1 MGRAG
6 KTVTGFSI
14 GEVEKITGIKA
25 HVLRYWEQTLP
36 FLRPQQD
43 AQGRRLYTDHHLD
56 LLFRMKHLIE
66 VRKFTLEGA
75 GQQLL
80 ADLSGTGESNRIT
93 ELSGIRSELLDLYRL
108 LQRSKNIFTPA
119 PEEFPAIS

>member
-14 GEVEKITGIKA
+14 GEVEKLTGIKA
-25 HVLRYWEQTLP
+25 HILRYWEQTLP
-36 FLRPQQD
+36 FLRPQKD

-56 LLFRMKHLIE
+56 LIFRMKYLIE

-80 ADLSGTGESNRIT
+80 SDLSGKDGRGRIT
-93 ELSGIRSELLDLYRL
+93 ELSGIRSELLNVYRL
-108 LQRSKNIFTPA
+108 IQVYKKEQRP
-119 PEEFPAIS
+119 

>member
-1 MGRAG
+1 MGRPG

-25 HVLRYWEQTLP
+25 HVLRYWEQTQP
-36 FLRPQQD
+36 FLRPQKD
-43 AQGRRLYTDHHLD
+43 EQGRRLYTDH
-56 LLFRMKHLIE
+56 HLIE

-80 ADLSGTGESNRIT
+80 SDLSDKGGSSRIT
-93 ELSGIRSELLDLYRL
+93 ELSGIRSELLDMYRL
-108 LQRSKNIFTPA
+108 LQGSKNVFKP
-119 PEEFPAIS
+119 ISED

>member
-1 MGRAG
+1 MGRPG

-25 HVLRYWEQTLP
+25 HVLRYWEQTQP
-36 FLRPQQD
+36 FLRPQKD
-43 AQGRRLYTDHHLD
+43 EQGRRLYTDHHLD
-56 LLFRMKHLIE
+56 LIFRMTYLIE

-80 ADLSGTGESNRIT
+80 ADLSDKGGSSRIT
-93 ELSGIRSELLDLYRL
+93 ELSGIRSELLDMYRL
-108 LQRSKNIFTPA
+108 LQGSKNVFKP
-119 PEEFPAIS
+119 ISED

>member
-1 MGRAG
+1 MGRAS

-25 HVLRYWEQTLP
+25 HILRYWEQVLP
-36 FLRPQQD
+36 FLRPQKD
-43 AQGRRLYTDHHLD
+43 VQGRRLYTDHHLD
-56 LLFRMKHLIE
+56 LIFRMKYLIE

-80 ADLSGTGESNRIT
+80 SDLSEKGGSNRIT
-93 ELSGIRSELLDLYRL
+93 ELSGIRSELLDMYRL
-108 LQRSKNIFTPA
+108 LQGNKNIFKSTTKD
-119 PEEFPAIS
+119 

>member
-1 MGRAG
+1 MGRPG

-36 FLRPQQD
+36 FLRPQKD
-43 AQGRRLYTDHHLD
+43 EQGRRLYTDHHLD
-56 LLFRMKHLIE
+56 LIFRMKYLIE

-75 GQQLL
+75 GRQLL
-80 ADLSGTGESNRIT
+80 ADLSGKGGSSRIT
-93 ELSGIRSELLDLYRL
+93 ELSGIRGELLDMYRL
-108 LQRSKNIFTPA
+108 LQGSKNVFKP
-119 PEEFPAIS
+119 ISED